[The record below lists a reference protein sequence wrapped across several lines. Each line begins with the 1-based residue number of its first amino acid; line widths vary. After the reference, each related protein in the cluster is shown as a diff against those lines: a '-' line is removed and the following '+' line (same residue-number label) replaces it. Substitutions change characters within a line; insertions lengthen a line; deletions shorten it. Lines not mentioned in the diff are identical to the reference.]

1 MRDYTATRLISAEP
15 DDVFRLLTEPRRLP
29 EWNRAIVRLVEA
41 PESLTTGSQWV
52 VELSALGQSWPS
64 RSTVVELD
72 TKARRFA
79 YRSQS
84 DDGNPS
90 YADWTW
96 QVDNAPDGCAVTVS
110 LALHPAT
117 FWRRVLLVKIRGR
130 QLRRHELPE
139 SLSALASL
147 ATTAPRR

>member
-1 MRDYTATRLISAEP
+1 MRDYTATRAIPADP
-15 DDVFRLLTEPRRLP
+15 DEVFRLLTEPRRLP
-29 EWNRAIVRLVEA
+29 EWNHKIVRLVEA
-41 PESLTTGSQWV
+41 PESLTTGCQWV
-52 VELSALGQSWPS
+52 VELSALGQSWRS
-64 RSTVVELD
+64 RSTVVELAAP
-72 TKARRFA
+72 ARRFA
-79 YRSQS
+79 YRSQT

-96 QVDNAPDGCAVTVS
+96 QVDRAPDGSAVSVS

-117 FWRRVLLVKIRGR
+117 FWRRVLLVKVRSQ

-147 ATTAPRR
+147 ATTVPLR

>member
-1 MRDYTATRLISAEP
+1 MRDYTASRLIPADP
-15 DDVFRLLTEPRRLP
+15 DEVFRLLADPRRLP
-29 EWNRAIVRLVEA
+29 EWNQTIVRLVEA
-41 PESLTTGSQWV
+41 PEPMTTGSQWV

-72 TKARRFA
+72 TVARRFA
-79 YRSQS
+79 HRSQT

-96 QVDNAPDGCAVTVS
+96 NVSDAPGGCTVTVS
-110 LALHPAT
+110 LGLHPAT
-117 FWRRVLLVKIRGR
+117 FWRRVLLVKVRGW
-130 QLRRHELPE
+130 QLRRHELPD

-147 ATTAPRR
+147 ATTVPRP

>member
-1 MRDYTATRLISAEP
+1 MRDYTATRAISADP
-15 DDVFRLLTEPRRLP
+15 DDVFRLLTEPARLP
-29 EWNRAIVRLVEA
+29 EWNHKIVRLVEA
-41 PESLTTGSQWV
+41 PEPLTAGGQWV
-52 VELSALGQSWPS
+52 VELSALGQTWRS

-72 TKARRFA
+72 VPTRQFA
-79 YRSQS
+79 YRSQT

-90 YADWTW
+90 HADWTW
-96 QVDNAPDGCAVTVS
+96 QVEDVAGGCAVTVS

-117 FWRRVLLVKIRGR
+117 FWRRVLLVKVRGR

-147 ATTAPRR
+147 ATPVPRR

>member
-1 MRDYTATRLISAEP
+1 MRDYTATRTIPADP

-29 EWNRAIVRLVEA
+29 EWNHKIVRFVEA
-41 PESLTTGSQWV
+41 PEQLTTGCQWV
-52 VELSALGQSWPS
+52 VELSALGQTWPS

-72 TKARRFA
+72 ASMRRFM
-79 YRSQS
+79 YRSQT

-96 QVDNAPDGCAVTVS
+96 EVDHAPDGCAVTVS
-110 LALHPAT
+110 LGLHPAT
-117 FWRRVLLVKIRGR
+117 FWRRVLLVKVRGR

-147 ATTAPRR
+147 ATTVPRR